1 MNTKIKFT
9 VEAPGQEPFVGE
21 VDAEEAQLWMEEM
34 GIRSIPEAG
43 AYLLTPVVTRG
54 KALKAAREAQ
64 EQLDALMGG

>member
-1 MNTKIKFT
+1 MKIKFV

-43 AYLLTPVVTRG
+43 AYLLKPVVERG
-54 KALKAAREAQ
+54 KALKAARDAQ
-64 EQLDALMGG
+64 AELDAMKGG